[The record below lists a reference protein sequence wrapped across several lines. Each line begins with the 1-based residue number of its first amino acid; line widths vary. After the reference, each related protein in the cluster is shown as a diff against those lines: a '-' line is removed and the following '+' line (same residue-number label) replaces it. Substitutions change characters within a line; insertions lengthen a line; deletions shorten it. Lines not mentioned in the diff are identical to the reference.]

1 MSLSFNFIV
10 PTKGSKFLIIFLMV
24 LSSQLNTAQ
33 SDNQLWTNFAIN
45 APLGKKFAIGGDVG
59 VRGLT
64 SNRNWN
70 QILIRPTAKYRIKK
84 IFKVSAGL
92 ALFSTL
98 NQESNNV
105 NEFRLNQDFDVAWPN
120 FGWGKLFFRVRFE
133 ERWFFYKELPDN
145 FSFRARALGGIQS
158 KNLTF
163 LGEKRPIYFKL
174 MLEGFIPFE
183 RNVTEVFVNNF
194 RWYSAFGHR
203 ISQDF
208 RYELHYIRQISKLFD
223 SSGMTT
229 PQNIFRLR
237 LFYTIDPKQ
246 DQIDDEVENPD

>member
-1 MSLSFNFIV
+1 MNSVNTLRAKFKYNSFLLYLFLVLFTSIV
-10 PTKGSKFLIIFLMV
+10 H
-24 LSSQLNTAQ
+24 SQD
-33 SDNQLWTNFAIN
+33 DNQLWTNFALN
-45 APLGKKFAIGGDVG
+45 APLDKKFSIGGDVG

-98 NQESNNV
+98 NQDANNV
-105 NEFRLNQDFDVAWPN
+105 NEFRLNQDFDVAWPK
-120 FGWGKLFFRVRFE
+120 FKWGKLFFRARLE
-133 ERWFFYKELPDN
+133 ERWFFYKELPNN
-145 FSFRARALGGIQS
+145 FSFRGRVLGGIQT

-183 RNVTEVFVNNF
+183 RDVAEVFVNNF
-194 RWYSAFGHR
+194 RWYTAFGHR